1 MMPTPVRDPLK
12 ISVPKKLLPRA
23 IDRNL
28 VRRIVREAWRAGVKA
43 SASKPGVAVD
53 TSTVIG
59 GADAA
64 SGAGSVAESAGPE
77 LSPSLLLRL
86 RSKPAVF
93 VDGGVDARRRQ
104 VRAEVDRL
112 LRLAVV
118 R

>member
-28 VRRIVREAWRAGVKA
+28 VRRIVREAWRASGKA
-43 SASKPGVAVD
+43 SAS
-53 TSTVIG
+53 
-59 GADAA
+59 
-64 SGAGSVAESAGPE
+64 SAP
-77 LSPSLLLRL
+77 SCPSLLLRL
-86 RSKPAVF
+86 RSKPSVF

-112 LRLAVV
+112 LMLAIV
-118 R
+118 